1 MFWETDNDFSNANI
15 PEMTQPQTEVSA
27 RTMYVVIVGDEST
40 GIAALRALER
50 YSKWFTE
57 WR

>member
-40 GIAALRALER
+40 DIAALRALER
-50 YSKWFTE
+50 YAMWLIE
-57 WR
+57 WQ